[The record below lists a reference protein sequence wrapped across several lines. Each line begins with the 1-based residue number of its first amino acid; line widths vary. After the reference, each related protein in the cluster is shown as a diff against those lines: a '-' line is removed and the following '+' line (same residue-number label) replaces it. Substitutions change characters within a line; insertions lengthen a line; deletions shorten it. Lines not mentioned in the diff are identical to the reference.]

1 MRLFITT
8 LWLTVVCGGVWA
20 SDPIVTVSGG
30 QVRGQALADGMTV
43 FKGIPFA
50 AAPVGKLRW
59 HATMPV
65 VPWTGVRDAIDYG
78 APCAQRDSGWNHNS
92 ASIASED
99 CLFVNVWNPGSSGS
113 ELKPVMVYIHGGG
126 NSGGSTLGLGGIE
139 PSFDGADLA
148 SNGVVVVTIS
158 YRLGVFGFFAHPELT
173 QESPNHSSGNYAL
186 LDQIAALE
194 WVRDNIR
201 QFGGDPNN
209 VTIFGQSAGAHDIG
223 LLMTSPLAAG
233 LYQKAIA
240 ESGTVVIDGRI
251 TPPLHDMEAS
261 GKAIASNM
269 GAPADGQIEFLRGL
283 PVAAVLEGTPRG
295 RGSFPLAPEPIID
308 GYVIP
313 VLPATVFIDGKEAPV
328 PLLIGNT
335 ARERR
340 LADTVDAATAVREF
354 YGPLAQRA
362 MELYGF
368 DAKSPPSGDTAAQG
382 DNRALWSTDTNFRCG
397 AVMIAGLHRNVAPTW
412 EYEFSHAYEPRG
424 AAHSWELRYVFGN
437 LLPDSSQP
445 VDAAVSALTQAYWVN
460 FARTGNPNGASL
472 PAWPQ
477 LDAAGSYLDIVSDGA
492 VPRKALRREACA
504 LFGERIQAM
513 AGGQHPG

>member
-1 MRLFITT
+1 MRLLVTA
-8 LWLTVVCGGVWA
+8 LWLTVFCNGLWA
-20 SDPIVTVSGG
+20 SDSVVTVSGG
-30 QVRGQALADGMTV
+30 QVRGQVLADGITV
-43 FKGIPFA
+43 FKGVPYA
-50 AAPVGKLRW
+50 SAPVGKLRW
-59 HATMPV
+59 HAPMPV
-65 VPWTGVRDAIDYG
+65 VPWSGVRDAVEYG

-99 CLFVNVWNPGSSGS
+99 CLFVNVWNAGGSGPT
-113 ELKPVMVYIHGGG
+113 LKPVMVYIHGGG
-126 NSGGSTLGLGGIE
+126 NSGGSSLGLGGIE

-148 SNGVVVVTIS
+148 RNGVVVATIN

-186 LDQIAALE
+186 LDQIAALG

-201 QFGGDPNN
+201 QFGGDPDN

-233 LYQKAIA
+233 LYHKAIA
-240 ESGTVVIDGRI
+240 ESGTVVIDGRL
-251 TPPLHDMEAS
+251 TPTLHDMEISATV
-261 GKAIASNM
+261 IASNM
-269 GAPADGQIEFLRGL
+269 GAPAEHQIEFLRGL
-283 PVAAVLEGTPRG
+283 PAQAVIDGTPRRRSG
-295 RGSFPLAPEPIID
+295 FPMGPEPIID

-313 VLPATVFIDGKEAPV
+313 ELPATVFIDGKESAV

-340 LADTVDAATAVREF
+340 LADTADAAAAVREF

-362 MELYGF
+362 MDIYDF
-368 DAKSPPSGDTAAQG
+368 DAKAPTTGADSPQG
-382 DNRALWSTDTNFRCG
+382 DARALWATDTNFRCG
-397 AVMIAGLHRNVAPTW
+397 AVMVAGLHRNIAPTW

-437 LLPDSSQP
+437 LLEDSSLPADQ
-445 VDAAVSALTQAYWVN
+445 AVSAQTQAYWTN

-472 PAWPQ
+472 PAWSQ
-477 LDAAGSYLDIVSDGA
+477 LDAAGSYLDIVTDGA
-492 VPRKALRREACA
+492 VARKGLRREACA
-504 LFGERIQAM
+504 LFEEKIRAETAGE
-513 AGGQHPG
+513 HPD